1 MVRLIVIVAFVLLAL
16 AIFGIVWFIT
26 QRARRGSS
34 TTRRRPVAPDD
45 DPEFLRNLRLPDPP
59 TDEEDEDR
67 G

>member
-1 MVRLIVIVAFVLLAL
+1 MTRLIVIVAFVLLAL

-26 QRARRGSS
+26 SRVRRGSS
-34 TTRRRPVAPDD
+34 SQHRRPVAPDD

-59 TDEEDEDR
+59 ADEDDR

>member
-26 QRARRGSS
+26 RRARRGPSA
-34 TTRRRPVAPDD
+34 TRRPVAPDD

-59 TDEEDEDR
+59 TDEDEDR